1 MSVSRSVQG
10 LHLAFSW
17 LTVLP
22 LPQPRVQI
30 DRPAAA
36 RAIAAT
42 PVVGAVLGGLAV
54 ASAALLTLSDAPS
67 IVVGAL
73 VVAALALLTRG
84 MHIDGLADTVDGLGC
99 YGPPERA
106 REVMH
111 SGGVGPFGA
120 AALVL
125 VLLVQAAGVASLAT
139 AHDWVAIGVAITLGR
154 VTAPVACR
162 RGLSAAST
170 GFGALVAD
178 SQRLSVAVWILVALV
193 GSVFVDLD
201 SPWRGPIT
209 VVLIVIGVWLLTTH
223 CARRFGGIN
232 GDVLGAAIELGTTA
246 AIVGFIV

>member
-1 MSVSRSVQG
+1 MSLTRSVHG
-10 LHLAFSW
+10 THLAVSW

-22 LPQPRVQI
+22 IPQPRVEI
-30 DRPAAA
+30 DRPVAA

-42 PVVGAVLGGLAV
+42 PVVGVLLGGVAAGLAAVL
-54 ASAALLTLSDAPS
+54 ALSQLPS

-73 VVAALALLTRG
+73 VVAALGLLTRG

-120 AALVL
+120 AALLVVL
-125 VLLVQAAGVASLAT
+125 RVQAAGGRSLADS
-139 AHDWVAIGVAITLGR
+139 HEWWSIVVAVTLGR
-154 VTAPVACR
+154 VAVLTACR
-162 RGLSAAST
+162 RGLSAAAN

-178 SQRLSVAVWILVALV
+178 SQRWSIVVWTVLALIGAAV
-193 GSVFVDLD
+193 VDID
-201 SPWRGPIT
+201 VWWRG
-209 VVLIVIGVWLLTTH
+209 LIVVGVITAGAWVVSAH

-232 GDVLGAAIELGTTA
+232 GDVLGAVLELGTTVA
-246 AIVGFIV
+246 VVGFLI